1 MSRLLI
7 VGAGGFGR
15 EVFQWAR
22 HINSSS
28 GKWTSIFFLDDNL
41 AALNKFNTEGSIA
54 GRIVDWR
61 PEEGEEFVCSIGDP
75 KIRIQICDILE
86 GKGAVFT
93 NIIHPTAVVGEKC
106 VLGKGVIICPNT
118 CLTTDQ
124 HIGDHVIININT
136 SIGHDARIAR
146 GCTLSAHCDVMGG
159 AQLEEGV
166 FMGSGARILP
176 GIKVGRNA
184 KVGAGSV
191 VIRKVDPDTS
201 VFGVPALKLE

>member
-1 MSRLLI
+1 LSKLLI

-22 HINSSS
+22 HIKSAS
-28 GKWTSIFFLDDNL
+28 GKWENIFFLDDNL
-41 AALNKFNTEGSIA
+41 HALDNFNTEGRIV
-54 GRIVDWR
+54 GRIIDWQ
-61 PEEGEEFVCSIGDP
+61 PGKDEEFVCSIGAP
-75 KIRIQICDILE
+75 RVRMEICNVLE
-86 GKGAVFT
+86 GKGAVFI

-136 SIGHDARIAR
+136 SIGHDTRIAR

-159 AQLEEGV
+159 AQLDEGV

-176 GIKVGRNA
+176 GIRVGKNA

-191 VIRKVDPDTS
+191 VIRRVAPDTS
-201 VFGVPALKLE
+201 VFGVPALKIE